1 MLINQGCNALL
12 QMTQQERI
20 STKFSQNDNPQLK
33 DKTKAELFDD
43 LKSGGVGISVVKW
56 EMVGDLKDISVK
68 K

>member
-1 MLINQGCNALL
+1 
-12 QMTQQERI
+12 MTQQERI